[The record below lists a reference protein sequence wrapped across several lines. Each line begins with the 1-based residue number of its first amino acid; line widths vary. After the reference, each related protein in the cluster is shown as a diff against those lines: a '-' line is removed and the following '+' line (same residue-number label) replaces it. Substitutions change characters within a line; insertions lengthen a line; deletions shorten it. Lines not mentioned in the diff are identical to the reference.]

1 MLLGCTPSQI
11 PYVFL
16 QYGKEFRQADVNKL
30 LADNPLGPGENI
42 KITTLGQGQS
52 ASHHIVQIRDRE
64 SPHLHKAHDG
74 TVIVLRGRGY
84 LMMDTRRITLTAGD
98 IVHIPTRRSPLLRQ
112 YRSGAHGCIRRVR
125 AALRRQG
132 QLPGDHAIARL
143 DHVQNVQAVQIV
155 QSVCGGVNSIIQCGP
170 APRRT
175 LCHRG

>member
-1 MLLGCTPSQI
+1 MVTEFRKINRRLISLAVLGMLLGCTPSQI

-42 KITTLGQGQS
+42 KITTLGQGQG

-74 TVIVLRGRGY
+74 TVIMVRGRGY

-98 IVHIPTRRSPLLRQ
+98 IVHIPRGVPHYYVNTDLEPTVAFVI
-112 YRSGAHGCIRRVR
+112 YAPPFDGK
-125 AALRRQG
+125 
-132 QLPGDHAIARL
+132 D
-143 DHVQNVQAVQIV
+143 NV
-155 QSVCGGVNSIIQCGP
+155 P
-170 APRRT
+170 ATMP
-175 LCHRG
+175 

>member
-1 MLLGCTPSQI
+1 MVTEFRKINRRLISLAILGMLFGCTPSQI

-16 QYGKEFRQADVNKL
+16 QYGKELRQGNVSKL

-42 KITTLGQGQS
+42 KITTLGQGQG

-98 IVHIPTRRSPLLRQ
+98 IAHIPRGVPHYYVNTDLEPTVAFVIFAPP
-112 YRSGAHGCIRRVR
+112 YDGK
-125 AALRRQG
+125 
-132 QLPGDHAIARL
+132 D
-143 DHVQNVQAVQIV
+143 NVPVTM
-155 QSVCGGVNSIIQCGP
+155 P
-170 APRRT
+170 
-175 LCHRG
+175 

>member
-1 MLLGCTPSQI
+1 MVTEFRKINRRLISLAVLGMLLGCTSSQI

-42 KITTLGQGQS
+42 KITTLGQGQG

-74 TVIVLRGRGY
+74 TVIVLQGRGY

-98 IVHIPTRRSPLLRQ
+98 IVHIPR
-112 YRSGAHGCIRRVR
+112 
-125 AALRRQG
+125 
-132 QLPGDHAIARL
+132 
-143 DHVQNVQAVQIV
+143 
-155 QSVCGGVNSIIQCGP
+155 GVPHYYVNTDLEPTVAFVIFAPPFDGKDNFP
-170 APRRT
+170 ATMP
-175 LCHRG
+175 

>member
-1 MLLGCTPSQI
+1 MSTKLAKFNLPLISTAVLGVLLGCTPSQI

-42 KITTLGQGQS
+42 KITTLGQSQS

-74 TVIVLRGRGY
+74 TVIVLQGRGY

-98 IVHIPTRRSPLLRQ
+98 IVHIPRGVPHYYVNTDLEPTVAFVM
-112 YRSGAHGCIRRVR
+112 YAPPFDGK
-125 AALRRQG
+125 
-132 QLPGDHAIARL
+132 D
-143 DHVQNVQAVQIV
+143 NV
-155 QSVCGGVNSIIQCGP
+155 P
-170 APRRT
+170 ATMP
-175 LCHRG
+175 

>member
-1 MLLGCTPSQI
+1 MVTEFRKIDRRLISLAVLGMLLGCTTSQI

-42 KITTLGQGQS
+42 KITTLGQGQG

-74 TVIVLRGRGY
+74 TVIVLHGRGY

-98 IVHIPTRRSPLLRQ
+98 IVHIPRGVPHYYVNTDLEPTVAFVV
-112 YRSGAHGCIRRVR
+112 YAPPFDGKDNFPAT
-125 AALRRQG
+125 
-132 QLPGDHAIARL
+132 LP
-143 DHVQNVQAVQIV
+143 
-155 QSVCGGVNSIIQCGP
+155 
-170 APRRT
+170 
-175 LCHRG
+175 

>member
-1 MLLGCTPSQI
+1 MSTKLAKFNLPLISTAVLGVLLGCTPSQI

-84 LMMDTRRITLTAGD
+84 LVMDTRRITLTAGD
-98 IVHIPTRRSPLLRQ
+98 IVHIPRGVPHYYVNTDLEPTVAFVI
-112 YRSGAHGCIRRVR
+112 YAPPFDGK
-125 AALRRQG
+125 
-132 QLPGDHAIARL
+132 D
-143 DHVQNVQAVQIV
+143 NV
-155 QSVCGGVNSIIQCGP
+155 P
-170 APRRT
+170 ATMP
-175 LCHRG
+175 